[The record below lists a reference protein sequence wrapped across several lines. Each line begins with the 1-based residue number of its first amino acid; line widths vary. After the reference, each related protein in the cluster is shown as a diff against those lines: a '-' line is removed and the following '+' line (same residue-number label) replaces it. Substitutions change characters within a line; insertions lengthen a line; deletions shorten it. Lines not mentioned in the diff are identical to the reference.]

1 MKVLIVC
8 NNAYMRGN
16 GICTAVLSL
25 ARRLKLVGVQ
35 VRIMS
40 TANPDPS
47 STDQPDYPLKHF
59 KFPIFEPIIET
70 NGFRYATFDRNIA
83 TQAIAWA
90 DVVHLHEGFPMEAK
104 VARLAREMGKPCVG
118 SFHLFSENVTANLG
132 LGKARIINYFVTRWW
147 RNSVYN
153 LCSVVHCPTEVVKKH
168 LIKCGYTS
176 QMRVIT
182 NGLEIAESEITPYK
196 STNEQI
202 VVLCIGRLSNEKSQ
216 STLIEAMRYSK
227 YADRIQLH
235 FAGKGPCQKRY
246 EREVKKLLKEGVIK
260 YEPVFGFYSHDR
272 LKEIIRTAY
281 LYIHCAWVEVEGL
294 SCAEAIRE
302 GVVPIIAT
310 GEFTASS
317 QFALD
322 SRSTFAERDSK
333 ELAAKID
340 WWIEHPEQRAEMGI
354 KYAHSIKKYNAT
366 DAIAQMIDMYQDS
379 IEQC

>member
-1 MKVLIVC
+1 MRVLIVC
-8 NNAYMRGN
+8 NNAYIRGN

-25 ARRLKLVGVQ
+25 VRRLKQFGVE

-40 TANPDPS
+40 TANPDTLS
-47 STDQPDYPLKHF
+47 ADQPDYPLKHF
-59 KFPIFEPIIET
+59 KFPLFEPIIEA
-70 NGFRYATFDRNIA
+70 NGFRYATFNRNIA
-83 TQAIAWA
+83 AQAIEWA

-104 VARLAREMGKPCVG
+104 AARLARKMGKPCVG
-118 SFHLFSENVTANLG
+118 TFHLFSENVTANLG
-132 LGKARIINYFVTRWW
+132 LGKARLINYFITRWW
-147 RNSVYN
+147 RNSLYN
-153 LCSVVHCPTEVVKKH
+153 LCSTVHCPTEVVKSH
-168 LIKCGYTS
+168 LLKCGYTS
-176 QMRVIT
+176 SMKVIT
-182 NGLEIAESEITPYK
+182 NGLEITESEVTPYT
-196 STNEQI
+196 STNDPI

-216 STLIEAMRYSK
+216 STLIKAMRYSK

-260 YEPVFGFYSHDR
+260 YEPIFGFYSHDR
-272 LKEIIRTAY
+272 LKEIAKTAY

-302 GVVPIIAT
+302 GVVPIIAM

-322 SRSTFAERDSK
+322 SRSTFTERNYK
-333 ELAAKID
+333 ELAQRID

-354 KYAHSIKKYNAT
+354 KYAQSIKRYNAE
-366 DAIAQMIDMYQDS
+366 DAIRQMIEM
-379 IEQC
+379 